1 MSFIRVILCSLCL
14 LAATIAPADEPAT
27 TNDATAQP
35 SAKTEKHRLRY
46 KFRLD
51 EVIRTKVTHQAAVKT
66 TIEGTT
72 QKAETVSI
80 SLKNWQVTKIDE
92 DGFVTFVHSVEYVNM
107 KTDVTGRETLRFDS
121 RKNQEPPPGYQDVA
135 KRVGIPLTRIVMD
148 DTGKILKRED
158 LAAGLAVPSQLTMP
172 LPPDPV
178 NVGDD
183 WTFPDTL
190 RIKLRNGE
198 IKSVKMRQRFEL
210 ESVEDGVAEIHV
222 ETQILSP
229 TKDNKELESQLIQ
242 RQTEGNIRFD
252 IEAGRVLEQQI
263 DLDRRL
269 VGYPNDKSSMH
280 YRTRFTEVL
289 LESTDRTAANPTGP
303 TAKKQ

>member
-14 LAATIAPADEPAT
+14 LAATISPADESAT
-27 TNDATAQP
+27 TNDAAAQP
-35 SAKTEKHRLRY
+35 NAATAKHRLRY
-46 KFRLD
+46 KFHPD

-80 SLKNWQVTKIDE
+80 SLKNWRVTKIDE
-92 DGFVTFVHSVEYVNM
+92 DGFVTFVHSVEYVDM
-107 KTDVTGRETLRFDS
+107 KTDLTGRETLRFDS
-121 RKNQEPPPGYQDVA
+121 RKNEEPPPSYQDVA

-148 DTGKILKRED
+148 DTGKIFKREE
-158 LAAGLAVPSQLTMP
+158 LAPGLVVPSQLTMP

-178 NVGDD
+178 KVGDD

-210 ESVEDGVAEIHV
+210 KSVEDGVAEIHV

-229 TKDNKELESQLIQ
+229 IKDNKELESQLIQ

-252 IEAGRVLEQQI
+252 IEAGRVLGQQI